1 MFVKSFYEKLKNKI
15 SLKEMLTVKNLFL
28 PGTNKLIKGQIYSSK
43 FLNSIKLEELE
54 KFLKLKNHRE
64 KMSVRVNVYMSKIMR
79 ALIKVGVHM
88 CVMYSSCRSLRGRC
102 FITSTSPAPCLFLLD
117 WLKLNLILLLD

>member
-64 KMSVRVNVYMSKIMR
+64 KMSVHVNVCMSKIMR

-88 CVMYSSCRSLRGRC
+88 YAMYCNCRSL
-102 FITSTSPAPCLFLLD
+102 
-117 WLKLNLILLLD
+117 